1 MEQDPRATARTA
13 RAGAAAARTASTRT
27 INSNSPRGRAQARA
41 RARVAARVAAR
52 AADAAPGA
60 AAAAVRVV
68 AATAEPWPAAAILE
82 NTTTVVRCGAPSQS
96 GAKILIIA
104 FVAKDF
110 SRFSL
115 LVDRLRREQGVE
127 LVPAATGAAGLAQL
141 QGRAVDLV
149 IVDEQLDDMSG
160 IEFVHQFV
168 KVNPLAN
175 TAIVGSLPEDEFH
188 EATEGLG
195 VLMQLPPRPREAD
208 AESLLAVLA
217 KISGLIPT
225 GPQEAGR

>member
-96 GAKILIIA
+96 GAKIWIIA

-115 LVDRLRREQGVE
+115 LVDRLRREQGVD

-141 QGRAVDLV
+141 KGRAVDLV

-160 IEFVHQFV
+160 IDFVHQFV

>member
-1 MEQDPRATARTA
+1 M
-13 RAGAAAARTASTRT
+13 
-27 INSNSPRGRAQARA
+27 
-41 RARVAARVAAR
+41 
-52 AADAAPGA
+52 
-60 AAAAVRVV
+60 
-68 AATAEPWPAAAILE
+68 
-82 NTTTVVRCGAPSQS
+82 
-96 GAKILIIA
+96 IIA

-141 QGRAVDLV
+141 QGRAVDLA

-160 IEFVHQFV
+160 IEFVEQFV

-175 TAIVGSLPEDEFH
+175 TAIVGSLPEAEFH

-195 VLMQLPPRPREAD
+195 VLMQLPPRPQERD
-208 AESLLAVLA
+208 AENLLAILA
-217 KISGLIPT
+217 KISGLLPA
-225 GPQEAGR
+225 GPQEAPQ

>member
-1 MEQDPRATARTA
+1 M
-13 RAGAAAARTASTRT
+13 
-27 INSNSPRGRAQARA
+27 
-41 RARVAARVAAR
+41 
-52 AADAAPGA
+52 
-60 AAAAVRVV
+60 
-68 AATAEPWPAAAILE
+68 
-82 NTTTVVRCGAPSQS
+82 
-96 GAKILIIA
+96 IIA

-141 QGRAVDLV
+141 KGKAVDLV

-160 IEFVHQFV
+160 IEFVEQLV

-175 TAIVGSLPEDEFH
+175 TAIVGSLPDAEFH

-195 VLMQLPPRPREAD
+195 VLMQLPPHPQDRD
-208 AESLLAVLA
+208 AETLLAVVA
-217 KISGLIPT
+217 KISGLFLA
-225 GPQEAGR
+225 GPQEVQQ

>member
-1 MEQDPRATARTA
+1 MEQDPRATAR
-13 RAGAAAARTASTRT
+13 REWAGAAAARTASTRT
-27 INSNSPRGRAQARA
+27 IQNNSPRDRAQARA
-41 RARVAARVAAR
+41 RVRAAARVAVR
-52 AADAAPGA
+52 AADAAPVA
-60 AAAAVRVV
+60 AAAAARVV

-82 NTTTVVRCGAPSQS
+82 NTTTVTRCGAPSQS

-160 IEFVHQFV
+160 IDFVHQFV

-175 TAIVGSLPEDEFH
+175 TAIVGSLPEAEFH

-195 VLMQLPPRPREAD
+195 VLMQLPPRPQEAD

>member
-41 RARVAARVAAR
+41 RARVAAR

-82 NTTTVVRCGAPSQS
+82 NTTTVVRCGAPSQR
-96 GAKILIIA
+96 GTKILIIA

-115 LVDRLRREQGVE
+115 LVDRLRREQGVD

-141 QGRAVDLV
+141 KGRAV
-149 IVDEQLDDMSG
+149 EW
-160 IEFVHQFV
+160 
-168 KVNPLAN
+168 
-175 TAIVGSLPEDEFH
+175 
-188 EATEGLG
+188 
-195 VLMQLPPRPREAD
+195 
-208 AESLLAVLA
+208 
-217 KISGLIPT
+217 
-225 GPQEAGR
+225 